1 MRLRLILGL
10 LVVMAGAP
18 VLAAEDPLRLEGK
31 IALGTVVGRID
42 HLAID
47 LKRQRLLISELGNN
61 SLGVVDIPVA
71 KLLKRVTGLSE
82 PQGVGYEPSSD
93 RVYVANAGDGT
104 VKILAAETLSPV
116 GVIKLGEDAD
126 NVRIES
132 PDRVLV
138 GYGNGAIAV
147 LQSGKRIADLPLAA
161 HPESFQLDPSGDRLF
176 VNEPEATRV
185 GVIERK
191 TGREIGRWRVPG
203 AGANF
208 PMALDPAGHRLF
220 VVYRAPPTLAEFDT
234 TGGEIRARISTC
246 SDADDV
252 FSDPKRKRLYISCGE
267 GAISVVAVGDQ
278 GLTEI
283 ARIPTRQGARTSLFV
298 PELDRLFLAVRAA
311 GNAPAEIWVYRPNG

>member
-1 MRLRLILGL
+1 MWLRLILGL
-10 LVVMAGAP
+10 LAVMAGAP

-31 IALGTVVGRID
+31 IALGNVVGRID

-47 LKRQRLLISELGNN
+47 LNRQRLLISELGNN
-61 SLGVVDIPVA
+61 SLGVVDIPAA

-147 LQSGKRIADLPLAA
+147 LQSGKRTADLPLAA

-203 AGANF
+203 AGANSRWHSIR
-208 PMALDPAGHRLF
+208 PGIASSSSTALLRHWPNSTPEAKSGQECRPAATLTMSFSTPSASASTSVAAKVRYRLSQW
-220 VVYRAPPTLAEFDT
+220 A
-234 TGGEIRARISTC
+234 IRA
-246 SDADDV
+246 
-252 FSDPKRKRLYISCGE
+252 
-267 GAISVVAVGDQ
+267 
-278 GLTEI
+278 
-283 ARIPTRQGARTSLFV
+283 
-298 PELDRLFLAVRAA
+298 
-311 GNAPAEIWVYRPNG
+311 